1 MRKVTLRCHC
11 EIAGV
16 EHAPGDVV
24 EVDEDNFSRMLRKR
38 MIEEPKAAAKPKKK
52 KKAEASDG

>member
-1 MRKVTLRCHC
+1 M
-11 EIAGV
+11 

-24 EVDEDNFSRMLRKR
+24 EVDEDNFVRMLLKR

-52 KKAEASDG
+52 KKKAEASDG